1 MSKPLVIVQM
11 KVDFEV
17 EYNSFSGRTPEQF
30 SKTLEDDLHTA
41 LHDFREDDVQGI
53 FSTITSVDLVEPLT
67 QCP

>member
-30 SKTLEDDLHTA
+30 SKVLEDDLHTA
-41 LHDFREDDVQGI
+41 LNDFREDDVKGI
-53 FSTITSVDLVEPLT
+53 YSTITSVDLVCPMT
-67 QCP
+67 Q